1 MKRQVIVRVLR
12 ETGALL
18 ELRGENPFRVR
29 AYENAAK
36 AILGLV
42 EQPEER
48 LEAGTISEIPGIGPA
63 LAAVIAE
70 IVQTGASAQHEALK
84 AQYPAGIL
92 ELFRVPGLGTKR
104 IRLVHEQLGVSSLAD
119 LDRACRDGRLAALPG
134 FGARTAEKIAAALA
148 QIERQGERHR
158 FDEAERYGESLL
170 ATLRGVPGVERA
182 ELAGGLRRRAET
194 IGDVDLV
201 AAVPA
206 AARDAVVDAF
216 LAAVESEEIVAR
228 SADALALR
236 LGGGFLVDLRLLESD
251 DFAAGLL
258 RFTGSV
264 EHLAALRRRADEAG
278 LALDEQAV
286 LRRGGS
292 PVAAA
297 DEAELYRHLGLHW
310 IPPEMREGL
319 DEVERAAAGPL
330 PRLVEVGDLRG
341 TFHVHTSWSD
351 GTASVEQ
358 MARAAAARGWEYLGI
373 ADHSRA
379 AAYARGLQPDQVRQ
393 QWLEID
399 AWNARGEAP
408 HLFKGTESDVLAD
421 GALDYPDDLLL
432 EFDFVVVS
440 VHSRF
445 RMSREEMTARL
456 VRAVSHPCTT
466 FLGHSTG
473 RLLLARDGYELDLDA
488 VLEAAA
494 ANGVVPEVNANPR
507 RLDLDWR
514 PLRRWLAAGQPTSI
528 HPDAH
533 APVGL
538 DDVRFGVGVAR
549 KAGARAEDVLNT
561 QPLESIAARLRE
573 RRERARRLLGGSA
586 S

>member
-36 AILGLV
+36 AVLGLV
-42 EQPEER
+42 EEPEER
-48 LEAGTISEIPGIGPA
+48 LEAGTISEIAGIGPG

-104 IRLVHEQLGVSSLAD
+104 IRQVHEQLGVSSLAD
-119 LDRACRDGRLAALPG
+119 LERACHEGRVAALAG
-134 FGARTAEKIAAALA
+134 FGAKTEQKIAAALA
-148 QIERQGERHR
+148 QLERQGERHR
-158 FDEAERYGESLL
+158 IDEAERYGESLL
-170 ATLRGVPGVERA
+170 GALRGAPGVERA
-182 ELAGGLRRRAET
+182 ELAGGLRRLAET
-194 IGDVDLV
+194 IGDLDLV

-206 AARDAVVDAF
+206 AARATVTDAF
-216 LAAVESEEIVAR
+216 LATVESEEVLA
-228 SADALALR
+228 SAPDTVSLR
-236 LGGGFLVDLRLLESD
+236 LGGGFLVDLRLVEPA
-251 DFAAGLL
+251 DFTAALL
-258 RFTGSV
+258 RFTGSA
-264 EHLAALRRRADEAG
+264 EHLAALRRRAHDAG
-278 LALDEQAV
+278 LTFDEQGN
-286 LRRGGS
+286 LRRGEDRL
-292 PVAAA
+292 PAA
-297 DEAELYRHLGLHW
+297 DEGELYRHLGLHW

-319 DEVERAAAGPL
+319 DEVERAGAGPL
-330 PRLVEVGDLRG
+330 PRLVETRDLRG

-408 HLFKGTESDVLAD
+408 RLFKGTESDVLAD
-421 GALDYPDDLLL
+421 GALDFPDDLLL
-432 EFDFVVVS
+432 GFDFVVVS

-445 RMSREEMTARL
+445 RMTREEMTARL
-456 VRAVSHPCTT
+456 VRAVSHPCAT
-466 FLGHSTG
+466 FLGHPTG
-473 RLLLARDGYELDLDA
+473 RLLLARESYELDLDS

-514 PLRRWLAAGQPTSI
+514 PLRGWLGAGRLTSI

-561 QPLESIAARLRE
+561 LPLDAIVARLGS
-573 RRERARRLLGGSA
+573 RRERARRLLAGASA
-586 S
+586 